1 MERRLLYLT
10 KNAKRVN
17 EYSEK
22 DIEVLEG
29 LDAIRKRPGMY
40 IGGTGIKALHHM
52 FYEILDNAVDE
63 AISGYCNEIK
73 ITINKDGS
81 ITVDDNGRGIPVG
94 KHPKLKK
101 STLEIILTT
110 LHSGSKFGG
119 NKYNYSGGLHGVGL
133 SVVNALSEKVTV
145 KIHREGQIWELNLER
160 GKPID
165 KTTPVGKTNRT
176 GTIVTFKPDDTI
188 FESVNFNSE
197 TMIDRIKEIAF
208 LNQGLTIYFTDKR
221 EDPHIEEVFNYS
233 GGIAEYVTE
242 INKTKN
248 PLHKDV
254 IFFRNERD
262 NVVVECALQYTDDY
276 KESLYSFVNNIKTID
291 GGTHELGF
299 KYALSRVV
307 NDIAR
312 QKNILKDKDNNMT
325 GDDIREGLTAV
336 LSVKMNNP
344 VFEGQTKGKLSNTE
358 IRSIVDSITFES
370 LYNYF
375 NKNHSILSTIVKKAK
390 EAARAREAERKARQ
404 ITNKKNTSD
413 ITGLSSKLAQCS
425 SRKPEECE
433 LFIVEGNSA
442 GGTAKQGRNRNFQAI
457 LPLRGKILNCEK
469 SRITKILSSK
479 EIRTIITAIGAG
491 IGKEFSIDK
500 AKYHKIIIMTDA
512 DVDGEHI
519 RTLLLTFFYRFMKP
533 LIDEGY
539 IYIARPPLYKISK
552 GKRVEYVFTEKEK
565 DRLLKELGDN
575 VEVQRYKGLG
585 EMNPEQLWET
595 TMNPENRVLIRIT
608 EEDAVISD
616 KVFSTLM
623 GNKVDLRRSFIE
635 KRAKYAE
642 VDFSNF

>member
-1 MERRLLYLT
+1 MT
-10 KNAKRVN
+10 KNINKMDN
-17 EYSEK
+17 YSEK

-29 LDAIRKRPGMY
+29 LDAVRRRPGMY

-63 AISGYCNEIK
+63 AISGYCNEIRV
-73 ITINKDGS
+73 TINKDGS
-81 ITVDDNGRGIPVG
+81 VTVADNGRGIPVR

-101 STLEIILTT
+101 STLEVILTT

-119 NKYNYSGGLHGVGL
+119 NKYSYSGGLHGVGL
-133 SVVNALSEKVTV
+133 SVVNALSEKLTV
-145 KIHREGQIWELNLER
+145 QVHREGQIWELNLEK

-165 KTTPVGKTNRT
+165 TTTPIGTTDKT

-188 FESVNFNSE
+188 FESVVFNSE
-197 TMIDRIKEIAF
+197 TMMDRIKEIAF
-208 LNQGLTIYFTDKR
+208 LNQGLTIYFSDKR
-221 EDPHIEEVFNYS
+221 EEPHIEEVFSYN
-233 GGIAEYVTE
+233 GGITEYVAE
-242 INKTKN
+242 INKTKT
-248 PLHKDV
+248 PLHKEV

-262 NVVVECALQYTDDY
+262 NVVVECAMQYTDDFT
-276 KESLYSFVNNIKTID
+276 ESIYSFVNNVKTVD

-299 KYALSRVV
+299 KYGLSRVV
-307 NDIAR
+307 NEIAR
-312 QKNILKDKDNNMT
+312 VKNILKDKDSNIS

-336 LSVKMNNP
+336 INIKMKEP
-344 VFEGQTKGKLSNTE
+344 QFEGQTKGKLTNTE
-358 IRSIVDSITFES
+358 VRSIVDSITFES

-375 NKNHSILSTIVKKAK
+375 NKNTSVLSTIVNKAK

-404 ITNKKNTSD
+404 ISNKKNTTD
-413 ITGLSSKLAQCS
+413 IAGLSSKLAQCT

-442 GGTAKQGRNRNFQAI
+442 GGTAKQGRDRNFQAI
-457 LPLRGKILNCEK
+457 LPLRGKILNSEK
-469 SRITKILSSK
+469 SRITKILSSN
-479 EIRTIITAIGAG
+479 EIKTIIAAIGAG
-491 IGKEFSIDK
+491 IGKDFSIDK
-500 AKYHKIIIMTDA
+500 VKYHKIIIMTDA

-539 IYIARPPLYKISK
+539 IYIARPPLYKITK

-565 DRLLKELGDN
+565 DRLLEELGEN
-575 VEVQRYKGLG
+575 AEVQRYKGLG

-595 TMNPENRVLIRIT
+595 TMNPANRVLIKVT
-608 EEDAVISD
+608 EEDAIISD
-616 KVFSTLM
+616 KIFSTLM
-623 GNKVDLRRSFIE
+623 GNKVDLRRGFIE

-642 VDFSNF
+642 VDLSNF

>member
-1 MERRLLYLT
+1 MT

-413 ITGLSSKLAQCS
+413 IAGLSSKLAQCS

>member
-1 MERRLLYLT
+1 M
-10 KNAKRVN
+10 
-17 EYSEK
+17 
-22 DIEVLEG
+22 
-29 LDAIRKRPGMY
+29 
-40 IGGTGIKALHHM
+40 
-52 FYEILDNAVDE
+52 
-63 AISGYCNEIK
+63 
-73 ITINKDGS
+73 
-81 ITVDDNGRGIPVG
+81 
-94 KHPKLKK
+94 
-101 STLEIILTT
+101 
-110 LHSGSKFGG
+110 
-119 NKYNYSGGLHGVGL
+119 
-133 SVVNALSEKVTV
+133 
-145 KIHREGQIWELNLER
+145 
-160 GKPID
+160 
-165 KTTPVGKTNRT
+165 
-176 GTIVTFKPDDTI
+176 
-188 FESVNFNSE
+188 
-197 TMIDRIKEIAF
+197 
-208 LNQGLTIYFTDKR
+208 
-221 EDPHIEEVFNYS
+221 
-233 GGIAEYVTE
+233 
-242 INKTKN
+242 
-248 PLHKDV
+248 
-254 IFFRNERD
+254 
-262 NVVVECALQYTDDY
+262 
-276 KESLYSFVNNIKTID
+276 
-291 GGTHELGF
+291 
-299 KYALSRVV
+299 V

-413 ITGLSSKLAQCS
+413 IAGLSSKLAQCS

>member
-1 MERRLLYLT
+1 MT
-10 KNAKRVN
+10 KNINKMDN
-17 EYSEK
+17 YSEK

-29 LDAIRKRPGMY
+29 LDAVRRRPGMY

-63 AISGYCNEIK
+63 AISGYCNEIRV
-73 ITINKDGS
+73 TINKDGS
-81 ITVDDNGRGIPVG
+81 VTVADNGRGIPVR

-101 STLEIILTT
+101 STLEVILTT

-119 NKYNYSGGLHGVGL
+119 NKYSYSGGLHGVGL
-133 SVVNALSEKVTV
+133 SVVNALSEKLTV
-145 KIHREGQIWELNLER
+145 QVHREGQIWELNLEK

-165 KTTPVGKTNRT
+165 TTTPIGTTDKT

-188 FESVNFNSE
+188 FESVVFNSE
-197 TMIDRIKEIAF
+197 TMMDRIKEIAF
-208 LNQGLTIYFTDKR
+208 LNQGLTIYFSDKR
-221 EDPHIEEVFNYS
+221 EEPHIEEVFSYN
-233 GGIAEYVTE
+233 GGITEYVAE
-242 INKTKN
+242 INKTKT
-248 PLHKDV
+248 PLHKEV

-262 NVVVECALQYTDDY
+262 NVVVECAMQYTDDFT
-276 KESLYSFVNNIKTID
+276 ESIYSFVNNVKTVD

-299 KYALSRVV
+299 KYGLSRVV
-307 NDIAR
+307 NEIAR
-312 QKNILKDKDNNMT
+312 VKNILKDKDTNIS

-336 LSVKMNNP
+336 INIKMKEP
-344 VFEGQTKGKLSNTE
+344 QFEGQTKGKLTNTE
-358 IRSIVDSITFES
+358 VRSIVDSITFES

-375 NKNHSILSTIVKKAK
+375 NKNTSVLSTIVNKAK

-404 ITNKKNTSD
+404 ISNKKNTTD
-413 ITGLSSKLAQCS
+413 IAGLSSKLAQCT

-442 GGTAKQGRNRNFQAI
+442 GGTAKQGRDRNFQAI
-457 LPLRGKILNCEK
+457 LPLRGKILNSEK
-469 SRITKILSSK
+469 SRITKILSSN
-479 EIRTIITAIGAG
+479 EIKTIIAAIGAG
-491 IGKEFSIDK
+491 IGKDFSIDK
-500 AKYHKIIIMTDA
+500 VKYHKIIIMTDA

-539 IYIARPPLYKISK
+539 IYIARPPLYKITK

-565 DRLLKELGDN
+565 DRLLEELGEN
-575 VEVQRYKGLG
+575 AEVQRYKGLG

-595 TMNPENRVLIRIT
+595 TMNPANRVLIKVT
-608 EEDAVISD
+608 EEDAIISD
-616 KVFSTLM
+616 KIFSTLM
-623 GNKVDLRRSFIE
+623 GNKVDLRRGFIE

-642 VDFSNF
+642 VDLSNF

>member
-413 ITGLSSKLAQCS
+413 IAGLSSKLAQCS

>member
-1 MERRLLYLT
+1 MD
-10 KNAKRVN
+10 N
-17 EYSEK
+17 YSEK

-29 LDAIRKRPGMY
+29 LDAVRRRPGMY

-63 AISGYCNEIK
+63 AISGYCNEIRV
-73 ITINKDGS
+73 TINKDGS
-81 ITVDDNGRGIPVG
+81 VTVADNGRGIPVR

-101 STLEIILTT
+101 STLEVILTT

-119 NKYNYSGGLHGVGL
+119 NKYSYSGGLHGVGL
-133 SVVNALSEKVTV
+133 SVVNALSEKLTV
-145 KIHREGQIWELNLER
+145 QVHREGQIWELNLEK

-165 KTTPVGKTNRT
+165 TTTPIGTTDKT

-188 FESVNFNSE
+188 FESVVFNSE
-197 TMIDRIKEIAF
+197 TMMDRIKEIAF
-208 LNQGLTIYFTDKR
+208 LNQGLTIYFSDKR
-221 EDPHIEEVFNYS
+221 EEPHIEEVFSYN
-233 GGIAEYVTE
+233 GGITEYVAE
-242 INKTKN
+242 INKTKT
-248 PLHKDV
+248 PLHKEV

-262 NVVVECALQYTDDY
+262 NVVVECAMQYTDDFT
-276 KESLYSFVNNIKTID
+276 ESIYSFVNNVKTVD

-299 KYALSRVV
+299 KYGLSRVV
-307 NDIAR
+307 NEIAR
-312 QKNILKDKDNNMT
+312 VKNILKDKDSNIS

-336 LSVKMNNP
+336 INIKMKEP
-344 VFEGQTKGKLSNTE
+344 QFEGQTKGKLTNTE
-358 IRSIVDSITFES
+358 VRSIVDSITFES

-375 NKNHSILSTIVKKAK
+375 NKNTSVLSTIVNKAK

-404 ITNKKNTSD
+404 ISNKKNTTD
-413 ITGLSSKLAQCS
+413 IAGLSSKLAQCT

-442 GGTAKQGRNRNFQAI
+442 GGTAKQGRDRNFQAI
-457 LPLRGKILNCEK
+457 LPLRGKILNSEK
-469 SRITKILSSK
+469 SRITKILSSN
-479 EIRTIITAIGAG
+479 EIKTIIAAIGAG
-491 IGKEFSIDK
+491 IGKDFSIDK
-500 AKYHKIIIMTDA
+500 VKYHKIIIMTDA

-539 IYIARPPLYKISK
+539 IYIARPPLYKITK

-565 DRLLKELGDN
+565 DRLLEELGEN
-575 VEVQRYKGLG
+575 AEVQRYKGLG

-595 TMNPENRVLIRIT
+595 TMNPANRVLIKVT
-608 EEDAVISD
+608 EEDAIISD
-616 KVFSTLM
+616 KIFSTLM
-623 GNKVDLRRSFIE
+623 GNKVDLRRGFIE

-642 VDFSNF
+642 VDLSNF

>member
-1 MERRLLYLT
+1 MT
-10 KNAKRVN
+10 KNINKMDN
-17 EYSEK
+17 YSEK

-29 LDAIRKRPGMY
+29 LDAVRRRPGMY

-63 AISGYCNEIK
+63 AISGYCNEIRV
-73 ITINKDGS
+73 TINKDGS
-81 ITVDDNGRGIPVG
+81 VTVADNGRGIPVG

-101 STLEIILTT
+101 STLEVILTT

-119 NKYNYSGGLHGVGL
+119 NKYSYSGGLHGVGL
-133 SVVNALSEKVTV
+133 SVVNALSEKLTV
-145 KIHREGQIWELNLER
+145 QVHREGQIWELNLEK

-165 KTTPVGKTNRT
+165 TTTPIGTTDKT

-188 FESVNFNSE
+188 FESVVFNSE
-197 TMIDRIKEIAF
+197 TMMDRIKEIAF
-208 LNQGLTIYFTDKR
+208 LNQGLTIYFSDKR
-221 EDPHIEEVFNYS
+221 EEPHIEEVFSYN
-233 GGIAEYVTE
+233 GGITEYVAE
-242 INKTKN
+242 INKTKT
-248 PLHKDV
+248 PLHKEV

-262 NVVVECALQYTDDY
+262 NVVVECAMQYTDDFT
-276 KESLYSFVNNIKTID
+276 ESIYSFVNNVKTVD

-299 KYALSRVV
+299 KYGLSRVV
-307 NDIAR
+307 NEIAR
-312 QKNILKDKDNNMT
+312 VKNILKDKDSNIS

-336 LSVKMNNP
+336 INIKMKEP
-344 VFEGQTKGKLSNTE
+344 QFEGQTKGKLTNTE
-358 IRSIVDSITFES
+358 VRSIVDSITFES

-375 NKNHSILSTIVKKAK
+375 NKNTSVLSTIVNKAK

-404 ITNKKNTSD
+404 ISNKKNTTD
-413 ITGLSSKLAQCS
+413 IAGLSSKLAQCT

-442 GGTAKQGRNRNFQAI
+442 GGTAKQGRDRNFQAI
-457 LPLRGKILNCEK
+457 LPLRGKILNSEK
-469 SRITKILSSK
+469 SRITKILSSN
-479 EIRTIITAIGAG
+479 EIKTIIAAIGAG
-491 IGKEFSIDK
+491 IGKDFSIDK
-500 AKYHKIIIMTDA
+500 VKYHKIIIMTDA

-539 IYIARPPLYKISK
+539 IYIARPPLYKITK

-565 DRLLKELGDN
+565 DRLLEELGEN
-575 VEVQRYKGLG
+575 AEVQRYKGLG

-595 TMNPENRVLIRIT
+595 TMNPANRVLIKVT
-608 EEDAVISD
+608 EEDAIISD
-616 KVFSTLM
+616 KIFSTLM
-623 GNKVDLRRSFIE
+623 GNKVDLRRGFIE

-642 VDFSNF
+642 VDLSNF

>member
-1 MERRLLYLT
+1 MT